1 MLRAAAL
8 ALLIVSGCSV
18 LKNTRAQD
26 LAWERWKQCDH
37 FPGVSLTKIETNGLV
52 WVQYG
57 SMSEYRDWD
66 ACMYYALQDQR
77 RDGKMTPD
85 AEPPKWQP

>member
-1 MLRAAAL
+1 MLRAATL

-57 SMSEYRDWD
+57 SMRVNT
-66 ACMYYALQDQR
+66 ATGMPVCI
-77 RDGKMTPD
+77 TPFKTSGGT
-85 AEPPKWQP
+85 AR